1 MSVSGHNLFS
11 EILYLYIEVKYP
23 KRIMAPPIACE
34 NRLLEKMHKMYHFY
48 LQLVLLIYR
57 RFHLG
62 LQNLWA
68 LMGLQQTLIGN
79 FFCNQIMRR
88 NMYWASVC
96 DTVQWTFKCQKN
108 ITVWIKKRKR
118 FHFICRQSPL
128 FIQTCEIWVI
138 CLALH
143 QLINKVRPET

>member
-48 LQLVLLIYR
+48 LQLVLLIYK

-96 DTVQWTFKCQKN
+96 DTVQWTYKCQKN
-108 ITVWIKKRKR
+108 ITVWIKKKDRD
-118 FHFICRQSPL
+118 FIL
-128 FIQTCEIWVI
+128 FADKVPSSFK
-138 CLALH
+138 LVKFGSFVLH
-143 QLINKVRPET
+143 SINWLIK